1 MDIVDEIIDAF
12 VNGEPEKL
20 LAALTRVNPT
30 VAYFSMM
37 EAVAQEKALDRDLW
51 EPFMDK
57 MTKEKRSK
65 FYHFLSTERLNLY
78 ITSKARKNGE
88 EGLSDYEEWITGEL
102 VNRKFT
108 KKYVEKMLAKIRK
121 NRNLLCKTE
130 LDDFPEI
137 EKEFLSIQDYKY

>member
-12 VNGEPEKL
+12 VNGKPEKL
-20 LAALTRVNPT
+20 LAALARVNPT
-30 VAYFSMM
+30 VAYFAMRQ
-37 EAVAQEKALDRDLW
+37 AIAQEKVLDKDLW
-51 EPFMDK
+51 GPFSDK
-57 MTKEKRSK
+57 MTKEQRSK
-65 FYHFLSTERLNLY
+65 FHHLLSNERLNLY

-108 KKYVEKMLAKIRK
+108 KKYEEKMLAKIRK
-121 NRNLLCKTE
+121 NRSLLCKTE

-137 EKEFLSIQDYKY
+137 EKEFLSIRDYKY